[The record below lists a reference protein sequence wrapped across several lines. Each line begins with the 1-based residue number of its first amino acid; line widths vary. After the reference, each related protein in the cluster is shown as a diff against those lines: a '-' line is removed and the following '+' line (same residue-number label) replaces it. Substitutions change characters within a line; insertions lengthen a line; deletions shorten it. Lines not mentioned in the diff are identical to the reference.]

1 MANNIHGLGHGGSD
15 GFRSELVR
23 ALYNI
28 PVVTRYLISAVV
40 VVKVITRLFVTPNY
54 YVYYKFSDM
63 LKYAQFWRPFTS
75 SIMLHPEPM
84 AAMLEFYTLYSRS
97 SQLELRRQRLDYV
110 FYMVFCIVVMSLMV
124 PLWYGSSNTVILTSG
139 FITCLTYSW
148 SLDHLNVN
156 VMVYGLFPIRGKFF
170 PLIQLLIDFLFFGQ
184 WFPITVMGFLTA
196 YLYCCLDTGTLGPLY
211 GWATGASEH
220 YGISPNGKFGAPQ
233 WLHRLLQASRNPS
246 SVISA
251 RSGGRKLGFK
261 DQETTI
267 PATIT
272 TTSASRNSST
282 AAERRAKTSG
292 FPGSGQRLGN

>member
-1 MANNIHGLGHGGSD
+1 MKHLDESCNEMANNIHGLGQGGSD

-28 PVVTRYLISAVV
+28 PVVTRYLIAAVV
-40 VVKVITRLFVTPNY
+40 VVKVITRLFVTPNN

-97 SQLELRRQRLDYV
+97 SQLELRRQRLDYI
-110 FYMVFCIVVMSLMV
+110 FYMGFCIIVMSLMV

-156 VMVYGLFPIRGKFF
+156 VMVYGLFPIRGKFSHWSNCSLTF
-170 PLIQLLIDFLFFGQ
+170 YSLVNGSRSPLWGSSRHTY
-184 WFPITVMGFLTA
+184 TVA
-196 YLYCCLDTGTLGPLY
+196 SILGL
-211 GWATGASEH
+211 
-220 YGISPNGKFGAPQ
+220 
-233 WLHRLLQASRNPS
+233 
-246 SVISA
+246 
-251 RSGGRKLGFK
+251 
-261 DQETTI
+261 
-267 PATIT
+267 
-272 TTSASRNSST
+272 
-282 AAERRAKTSG
+282 
-292 FPGSGQRLGN
+292 